1 MAVVTIPAAAIT
13 ILTFLGAHTTR
24 QAIKKYGAS
33 AVTNAMKFMKEFKAG
48 KGKKPTKA
56 SEEATNIRVQ
66 EAAKQSRQATRRS
79 QREADAKLDPSSSG
93 TGPLT
98 PKRFDDRMAAVR
110 NKLQDKNLTPK
121 QRSAAQRQLE
131 NLKRIR
137 SEGDLSA
144 SSGASGGKLNKGGL
158 VDYRKKGLFK

>member
-33 AVTNAMKFMKEFKAG
+33 AVTNATKFMKEFKARS
-48 KGKKPTKA
+48 GKKPTKA
-56 SEEATNIRVQ
+56 SEEATSVRVQ
-66 EAAKQSRQATRRS
+66 EAAKQSRNATRRS
-79 QREADAKLDPSSSG
+79 QREADAKLNPSSSG

-137 SEGDLSA
+137 SEGDLRT

>member
-1 MAVVTIPAAAIT
+1 MPPAVIA
-13 ILTFLGAHTTR
+13 ILTFLGRHTTK
-24 QAIKKYGAS
+24 QAIAKYGDD
-33 AVTNAMKFMKEFKAG
+33 AVSKAMKFMKEFRAG
-48 KGKKPTKA
+48 KGKKPTKG
-56 SEEATNIRVQ
+56 SEEATNVRVQ
-66 EAAKQSRQATRRS
+66 EAAKQSRNATRRS
-79 QREADAKLDPSSSG
+79 QKKADEALDPSSSG

-98 PKRFDDRMAAVR
+98 PKRFEDRMAAVR

-121 QRSAAQRQLE
+121 QRSSAQRQLE

>member
-33 AVTNAMKFMKEFKAG
+33 AVTNATKFMKEFKARS
-48 KGKKPTKA
+48 GKKPTKA
-56 SEEATNIRVQ
+56 SEEATNVRVQ
-66 EAAKQSRQATRRS
+66 EAAKQSRNATRRS
-79 QREADAKLDPSSSG
+79 QKKADEALDPSSSG

-98 PKRFDDRMAAVR
+98 PKRFEDRMAAVR

-121 QRSAAQRQLE
+121 QRSSAQRQLE

-137 SEGDLSA
+137 SEGDLRT

>member
-1 MAVVTIPAAAIT
+1 MPPAVFA
-13 ILTFLGAHTTR
+13 ILTFLGRHTTK
-24 QAIKKYGAS
+24 QAIAKYGDD
-33 AVTNAMKFMKEFKAG
+33 AVSKAMKFMKEFRAG
-48 KGKKPTKA
+48 KGKKPTKG
-56 SEEATNIRVQ
+56 SEEATNVRVQ

-79 QREADAKLDPSSSG
+79 QKEADAKLNPSSSG

-121 QRSAAQRQLE
+121 QRSSAQRQLE

-137 SEGDLSA
+137 SEGDLRT